1 MKCPYCHYTE
11 NKVLDSRESEGG
23 LSIRRRRECL
33 SCQKRFTT
41 YERIEELSIMV
52 IKKDGTREPF
62 DRKKLLNGVVKACN
76 KRPVSLIDL
85 ENIVDQ
91 LEEQAFSSPGRE
103 INSQTLG
110 EMIMKNLYK
119 LDEVAYVRFASVYRQ
134 FKDIGQ
140 FMQELKGLL
149 QSKGPSE
156 EN

>member
-1 MKCPYCHYTE
+1 
-11 NKVLDSRESEGG
+11 
-23 LSIRRRRECL
+23 
-33 SCQKRFTT
+33 
-41 YERIEELSIMV
+41 MV

-62 DRKKLLNGVVKACN
+62 DRKKLLNGMVKACN

-103 INSQTLG
+103 INSQTIG

-140 FMQELKGLL
+140 FMNELKGLI
-149 QSKGPSE
+149 QSKDPS
-156 EN
+156 